1 MAYSTTYV
9 NDLINNNEIGQAIQ
23 KERKTYSASMI
34 EKKIT
39 GAVADLNATLDG
51 RIEPNGGFIII
62 DDVTREKYKVGISNG
77 KMFYEKILGE

>member
-1 MAYSTTYV
+1 
-9 NDLINNNEIGQAIQ
+9 
-23 KERKTYSASMI
+23 MI

-39 GAVADLNATLDG
+39 RAVADLNATLDG

>member
-1 MAYSTTYV
+1 
-9 NDLINNNEIGQAIQ
+9 
-23 KERKTYSASMI
+23 MI

-62 DDVTREKYKVGISNG
+62 DDVTREKYKFGISNG
-77 KMFYEKILGE
+77 KPYINLIK